1 MIKLVTIVGAR
12 PQFIKAG
19 ITSKSL
25 RRKFNEILVHTGQH
39 YDTNMSDI
47 FFEEMN
53 IPKPNY
59 CLNIGSNSH
68 AIQTANMMMKIEEVL
83 LKEKPDGVILYGDT
97 NSTLAGAIVAAKLLI
112 PIFHI
117 EAGPRTHC
125 FYQPEEQNRIVTD
138 HLSSIC
144 FAPTLEALDNLKV
157 EGLGDKS
164 ICCGDVMYDALL
176 HYTDVAEQKLAN
188 TYKNSIHFL
197 FDKVSIPDEYVLL
210 TTHRPENVD
219 NDLRLY
225 EILEGVNE
233 TGIPSLYP
241 VHPRVKHMIEKVHS
255 HYNNILFIEPLSY
268 FQTLFFTKRA
278 KHVITDSGGL
288 HKEAYLH
295 GIPCTT
301 LLERGW
307 EQTTNG
313 NWNQF
318 IHPDKET
325 IIRSIHRQN
334 VDKLTDRNQFGDGH
348 SCEYITDYIENFYSK

>member
-1 MIKLVTIVGAR
+1 MIKLVTIIGAR

-19 ITSKSL
+19 ITSISL
-25 RRKFNEILVHTGQH
+25 RKKFKEILVHTGQH
-39 YDTNMSDI
+39 YDSNMSDI

-53 IPKPNY
+53 IPKPDY
-59 CLNIGSNSH
+59 FLNIGSGSH
-68 AIQTANMMMKIEEVL
+68 AKQTANMMMKIEEVL
-83 LKEKPDGVILYGDT
+83 LKEKPNGVVLYGDT

-144 FAPTLEALDNLKV
+144 FAPTSEALENLKL
-157 EGLGDKS
+157 EGLGEKS
-164 ICCGDVMYDALL
+164 AFCGDVMYDALL
-176 HYTDVAEQKLAN
+176 HYTDVAELKLAK
-188 TYKNSIHFL
+188 TYMDSIRFL
-197 FDKVSIPDEYVLL
+197 FNKKSLPNEYVLL

-219 NDLRLY
+219 DELRLC
-225 EILEGVNE
+225 EILHGVNE
-233 TGIPSLYP
+233 AGITCLYP
-241 VHPRVKHMIEKVHS
+241 VHPRVKQTIEKIHIR
-255 HYNNILFIEPLSY
+255 YNNILFVEPFSY
-268 FQTLFFTKRA
+268 FQTLFFTKHA

-301 LLERGW
+301 LLESGW

-334 VDKLTDRNQFGDGH
+334 IDKLTDRNQFGDGH
-348 SCEYITDYIENFYSK
+348 SCEHIVNYIEKFYSR